1 MRAGDLDTCT
11 VEGAEA
17 SAMCDAVTLPG
28 DYPTADEVASAAE
41 PPHPAAHRAGSF
53 AEARDA
59 FIRACGV
66 TSL

>member
-1 MRAGDLDTCT
+1 MRAGDLWSST
-11 VEGAEA
+11 VEGAAA
-17 SAMCDAVTLPG
+17 SAMCDAEVLPG
-28 DYPTADEVASAAE
+28 DYPDADEVASAA
-41 PPHPAAHRAGSF
+41 AAHRAGSF

>member
-1 MRAGDLDTCT
+1 MRAGDLDTSS
-11 VEGAEA
+11 VEGAAA
-17 SAMCDAVTLPG
+17 SAMCDAEVLPG
-28 DYPTADEVASAAE
+28 DYPDADGSRPQLSRPTRRHTA
-41 PPHPAAHRAGSF
+41 RGSF